1 MEIRRIIAAAISV
14 AALLFFFAPSA
25 AFANSQTINFG
36 ANLPAGPVPAGPA

>member
-1 MEIRRIIAAAISV
+1 MDIRRIIATAISV

-36 ANLPAGPVPAGPA
+36 ANFP

>member
-25 AFANSQTINFG
+25 AFAN
-36 ANLPAGPVPAGPA
+36 L